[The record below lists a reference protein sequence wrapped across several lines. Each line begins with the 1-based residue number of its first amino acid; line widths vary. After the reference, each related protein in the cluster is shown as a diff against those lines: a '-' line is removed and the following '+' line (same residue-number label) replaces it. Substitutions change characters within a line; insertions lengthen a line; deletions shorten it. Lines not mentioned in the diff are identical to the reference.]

1 MSYFCF
7 IEGAFLSLPGRE
19 LLILDQR
26 ARKRARQHNCG
37 ERHSLC
43 LSCAIQGGM
52 ISSELAERLQHPDFT
67 LPAPLTREQARLWTS
82 PALSVDTA
90 PPDSLNVS
98 PPPANQ
104 SQVCERKRCC
114 P

>member
-1 MSYFCF
+1 MSRLCF
-7 IEGAFLSLPGRE
+7 KEGTFLYLPGRE

-43 LSCAIQGGM
+43 LLCALLGGM
-52 ISSELAERLQHPDFT
+52 ISIELAERLQDADFT
-67 LPAPLTREQARLWTS
+67 LPAPLTGEQARLWAPPT
-82 PALSVDTA
+82 LSVDTA
-90 PPDSLNVS
+90 PRPGPPNISLPLARRS
-98 PPPANQ
+98 
-104 SQVCERKRCC
+104 ERKWCS